1 MKEKFRGLV
10 LSSSQWKYGSL
21 VKTNN
26 GKAYILQIN
35 NTTIEERYQYWL
47 INTPA
52 FEVLPESVALFT
64 GLKLKDGTELYK
76 GDKLKYT
83 KHSGYIMEDS
93 ILEICWDE
101 KYACFGYKTNTS
113 MFHDMIFAFV
123 NHDCLQEDV
132 LNHCEL
138 IGNIYQNE

>member
-1 MKEKFRGLV
+1 MNRDIKFRAWNPDDNKMEYPLV
-10 LSSSQWKYGSL
+10 FAKWNNNENIKPLITCKDGNRAYKDYSL
-21 VKTNN
+21 M
-26 GKAYILQIN
+26 Q
-35 NTTIEERYQYWL
+35 
-47 INTPA
+47 
-52 FEVLPESVALFT
+52 FT
-64 GLKLKDGTELYK
+64 GLKLKDGTELYE

-93 ILEICWDE
+93 ILEICWDDE
-101 KYACFGYKTNTS
+101 YACFGYKTNTS

>member
-1 MKEKFRGLV
+1 M
-10 LSSSQWKYGSL
+10 
-21 VKTNN
+21 N
-26 GKAYILQIN
+26 GKIRAFCNGKMIYKHVFDLN
-35 NTTIEERYQYWL
+35 WYETESNTETGC
-47 INTPA
+47 NT
-52 FEVLPESVALFT
+52 FKKFIPEDRNFPTMYST
-64 GLKLKDGTELYK
+64 GLKLKDGTELYE

-101 KYACFGYKTNTS
+101 EYACFGYKTDTS
-113 MFHDMIFAFV
+113 MFPDMIFAFAD
-123 NHDCLQEDV
+123 HDCLQEDV